1 MYLAPVC
8 MVVQCLHCMIIN
20 HCHTVIGRTLI
31 CKLPVGGKVANSL
44 MKQHC
49 KCFILPAIAC
59 LITFADTQNYNHT
72 NLCFCYILLGRI
84 LDIPCK
90 VCGDRS
96 SGKHYGVYACDGC
109 SGFFKRSIRRNRTYV
124 CKNRNS
130 GPCPIDKTHRNQCR
144 ACRLKKCIQ
153 VDMNKDGKKPN

>member
-1 MYLAPVC
+1 MDL
-8 MVVQCLHCMIIN
+8 
-20 HCHTVIGRTLI
+20 
-31 CKLPVGGKVANSL
+31 
-44 MKQHC
+44 
-49 KCFILPAIAC
+49 AIAMIGIRNIELF
-59 LITFADTQNYNHT
+59 LIPVSPPSA
-72 NLCFCYILLGRI
+72 GRI

-144 ACRLKKCIQ
+144 ACRLKKCLQ
-153 VDMNKDGKKPN
+153 VDMNKDGELIVPKVIDNHILTILRRCGYYCKGCHQYESCQRV